1 MFVHTNLNQI
11 LAQKVRT
18 QSPQLHSFIRKAFA
32 EMGGLFCFDMAHLY
46 ILWIKGSIAK
56 VVGFDIIARKYL

>member
-18 QSPQLHSFIRKAFA
+18 QSPQLHSFNREAFL
-32 EMGGLFCFDMAHLY
+32 EMGRFFWFDMAHLY